1 MSPDFEPLAR
11 ASFDASDQPSIV
23 EQIFANPER
32 ISQGEYW
39 TIYEFL
45 LSPDIRDDVDAIAG
59 VLREFAEWAQYM
71 LEQMRKKGLIEN
83 D

>member
-11 ASFDASDQPSIV
+11 VSFDASDQPSIV